1 LFRFGLKPVI
11 DRRLVHPAFTRR
23 PHREVGAAEVIQ
35 RAQYNLGSNPVI
47 HGLERIPAEAYPG
60 AGMRL
65 ADQLVKLSKRIDK
78 FSLAKQ
84 CFSCRS
90 EVFRL
95 KTENLQAGGNIEYRI
110 FFLPFRRV
118 RGGQCNSR

>member
-11 DRRLVHPAFTRR
+11 ERRLVHPAFTRR
-23 PHREVGAAEVIQ
+23 PHREVGAAKVIQ
-35 RAQYNLGSNPVI
+35 RAQYNLGSNSVI
-47 HGLERIPAEAYPG
+47 HSLKRIPAKACPG

-78 FSLAKQ
+78 FSLTKQ
-84 CFSCRS
+84 CFSCSS

-95 KTENLQAGGNIEYRI
+95 KAENLQARYDIKFGI
-110 FFLPFRRV
+110 FFFPFRRM